1 MDAKSKAA
9 KTLLLKLVEASSEG
23 EVQKIIEDDHY
34 LSKEQNWKPYGGYY
48 GNFNI
53 IHNQQQESVASLVEK
68 PINAIDHLLL
78 KECKLRGINP
88 EGNKA
93 PKSMQEAIELFFGIK
108 KGDFSEVGG
117 TKRRELASN
126 ILIIAEGSRERP
138 NIAVADTGEGQHPSH
153 FEDTFVSLSRGNK
166 DKIRFVQGKYNMGG
180 TGVLAFC
187 GEHHYQLFLSRK
199 TPALLES
206 NQDDRW
212 GFTLVRLHEVSSSDP
227 YKNSWY
233 EYCVDGNVE
242 ILSFPGE
249 TLNILPNNGG
259 FTSGTYVKMFNYY
272 LHDPSIIGLG
282 LWRELNRFL
291 YAPALPLM
299 LYEARDYKGHSRTKL
314 MLGNKMRTTVDDR
327 DSVEHT
333 LTITAELGKFG
344 KRNIEV
350 TLFKEGTSKS
360 EFTTQDDAIFFTIN
374 GQTHATLGRSFLRT
388 KAKLYYLADY
398 LLVHIDCTDVET
410 NIREQIF
417 MPSRERMRHDPISK
431 EVEEILADELKR
443 HEGLQQLNQ
452 FRREQQIIKNPKD
465 TEFLEGVVSNLIK
478 NNRSLLNFLGLGG
491 GVKDVNEP
499 GPIEIEKYE
508 GKRFP
513 TYLEILSYSPKDK
526 LYRKQIPVNSYARL
540 KLKTD
545 ATNDYFDRASEN
557 GELKMTPD
565 IISSFHLWNGIITV
579 KLVPPHSAKAGEIQ
593 KCKIELT
600 RPYDD
605 SLFVE
610 FEVEY
615 TPPIETRIVKPG
627 EKEPDKGQA
636 YKLPEPFFV
645 YKEDANGR
653 MSWAQMSWAQEG
665 GWTGED
671 IAKVAPSGSTNGDEQ
686 NLDVYINMDADIL
699 HDYLRRQQVSQKQQ
713 ELIERSWETSIF
725 LNSLVLYND
734 LSKLEKEE
742 MLPDIMKSISKI
754 TLDLMRNELLLKEL
768 ETY

>member
-1 MDAKSKAA
+1 MDAKSKTA
-9 KTLLLKLVEASSEG
+9 KILLLKLVSASSEA
-23 EVQKIIEDDHY
+23 EVQKIIDDDPL
-34 LSKEQNWKPYGGYY
+34 LSKEQNWKPYGGYH
-48 GNFNI
+48 GNFNT
-53 IHNQQQESVASLVEK
+53 IHNQQQEPVASLVEK
-68 PINAIDHLLL
+68 LVNGIDHLLL

-93 PKSMQEAIELFFGIK
+93 PKSMQEAVELFFGIK

-117 TKRRELASN
+117 KKRRELASN

-138 NIAVADTGEGQHPSH
+138 NIVVVDTGEGQPPSD
-153 FEDTFVSLSRGNK
+153 FEDTFVSLHKGNK

-180 TGVLAFC
+180 TGVLPFC

-206 NQDDRW
+206 NQDGRW
-212 GFTLVRLHEVSSSDP
+212 GFTLVRLHKVTSSDP
-227 YKNSWY
+227 HKNSWY
-233 EYCVDGNVE
+233 EYCVDENGQ

-249 TLNILPNNGG
+249 TLNILPNNEG
-259 FTSGTYVKMFNYY
+259 FASGTYVKMFNYD
-272 LHDPSIIGLG
+272 LPDPSIIGFG

-291 YAPALPLM
+291 YAPALPIM

-314 MLGNKMRTTVDDR
+314 MLGNKMRTMVDDR

-333 LTITAELGKFG
+333 LAITAELGKFG

-350 TLFKEGTSKS
+350 ALLKEGTSKS
-360 EFTTQDDAIFFTIN
+360 EFTTQNDAIFFTIN

-388 KAKLYYLADY
+388 RAKLYYLADY

-410 NIREQIF
+410 NIREQTF
-417 MPSRERMRHDPISK
+417 MPSRERMRHNEISK

-443 HEGLQQLNQ
+443 HDGLQKLNQ

-478 NNRSLLNFLGLGG
+478 NNRSLLNYLGLGG
-491 GVKDVNEP
+491 GVKDVKQP
-499 GPIEIEKYE
+499 GPIVIEKYE

-513 TYLEILSYSPKDK
+513 TYLKILSYSPKDK
-526 LYRKQIPVNSYARL
+526 LYRKQIPKNSYARL
-540 KLKTD
+540 KLETD
-545 ATNDYFDRASEN
+545 AANDYFDRASEN
-557 GELKMTPD
+557 GKLKMTPD
-565 IISSFHLWNGIITV
+565 IMSSFYLWDGIITA
-579 KLVPPHSAKAGEIQ
+579 KLVPPKGVKVGEIQ
-593 KCKIELT
+593 KSVIELT
-600 RPYDD
+600 RPYEG

-615 TPPIETRIVKPG
+615 TPPIQTQVKPSLPPG
-627 EKEPDKGQA
+627 PPKGKD
-636 YKLPEPFFV
+636 YKLPEPILV
-645 YKEDANGR
+645 YKEEADSR
-653 MSWAQMSWAQEG
+653 VSWTQKGWAG
-665 GWTGED
+665 KD
-671 IAKVAPSGSTNGDEQ
+671 IAEVAPSGSTNGDEQ

-699 HDYLRRQQVSQKQQ
+699 HDYLRRQQVSQKQH
-713 ELIERSWETSIF
+713 ELIEGSWKTSIF

-742 MLPDIMKSISKI
+742 MLPDVMKSISKI
-754 TLDLMRNELLLKEL
+754 TLDLMRNEVLLKEL
-768 ETY
+768 ERD